1 MIKFDIRMSRW
12 PFPVALALALGQ
24 VTGVSEALISLQY

>member
-1 MIKFDIRMSRW
+1 MIKFDVRMSRW

-24 VTGVSEALISLQY
+24 VTSLRGIDFITI